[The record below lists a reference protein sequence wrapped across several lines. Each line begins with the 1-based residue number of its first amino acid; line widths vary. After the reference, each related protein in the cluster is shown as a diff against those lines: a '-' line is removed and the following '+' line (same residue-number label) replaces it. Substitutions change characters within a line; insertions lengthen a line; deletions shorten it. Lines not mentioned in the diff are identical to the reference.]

1 MISKNEIIEKAYEC
15 GFGDIGFTSAEPF
28 DSRKELLQERQ
39 KYYEPLFRLGL
50 DLIAG
55 TDPKT
60 ILPEAK
66 SIIVLMEVYFKEAL
80 YDILPQSD
88 GIVRKEILY
97 ALNMS

>member
-28 DSRKELLQERQ
+28 DSHKELLQERQ

-60 ILPEAK
+60 ILTDV
-66 SIIVLMEVYFKEAL
+66 SV
-80 YDILPQSD
+80 QST
-88 GIVRKEILY
+88 IQRFHPF
-97 ALNMS
+97 AQN